1 MRKPVLP
8 AIICKLAL
16 LLISIGTL
24 HAAPNHSRIYYEHN
38 LQSASNDEIASLQNS
53 GGEFVAGKG
62 WRARTSEGKLI
73 IDLKD
78 DLPPEGTI
86 EVKMTNFDV
95 ANLLGGW
102 VPFSIWSDARG
113 TFWEVHQT
121 STNYAFFKTEVNYLS
136 GSNLYWVLWNSPF
149 AYSSATKEQ
158 WEVYANKYYPFAQK
172 NYKPADIHTFKIVWT
187 PRNVYFILNEFEYSF
202 VQLGPYGPIEAFSK
216 ILIGD
221 DETNNFRAVT
231 GALFYDFKILLPSEP
246 LEFTDVS
253 RRTGLFQDGWHGA
266 QSVTVA
272 DFDSD
277 GLEDV
282 FISSCN
288 QESPQDNLLYHQQSN
303 GTFQEEAVDRGLLVS
318 GCSRSAVFADFDGD
332 GDLDIFEGVTSGPN
346 HLYIN
351 LGTGS
356 YSERAAASGILTGNS
371 DTQQVLTIDLERDGD
386 IDLIVINNTSP
397 HEVYIN
403 RGDGQ
408 FVLSAEKLIGANGS
422 NADPVI
428 AAVAGDVDNNG
439 ATDLFIARRNQSC
452 LLMMNNGKGI
462 FTNQA
467 GTRGVAITAKVNS
480 PTFVDFDRDGDLD
493 LLVSQ
498 AYADDDPSPYLL
510 AYTNLGNGVFND
522 VTQKLAIRGDSFGVY
537 SGDFDN
543 DTFPDLYLLKNNRK
557 NVLDAAKVFRNTGN
571 GLFEEISGSG
581 AEVVY
586 ADGRAAAIADM
597 DQDGRVDIVASGYGG
612 IIGDGEQYGRHYF
625 LRNTTKNNNHYL
637 LLEILDADQRRS
649 GLGSKIWV
657 YAPGGLNDPKR
668 LIGFSE
674 VSTAQ
679 GYKSHRSLLQH
690 FGLGQNTACD
700 IRIDYPEGVS
710 RNYSQVAADQKFSIG
725 LVSPEIVPNQ
735 MIRESA
741 ASFSGTVG
749 DFLSDSLTVKVLD
762 DLNRP
767 VVGHPVEFSVL
778 AGGGRLNSEQ
788 LTAVTVQTDRE
799 GLAQAAWKLGTVAG
813 QVNRVSAQSTYQGAH
828 LQGSP
833 LEFTAAAALA
843 PDSVISKLTT
853 QPLTGARGAVLPD
866 SIKIFVHDGL
876 QNPRGGVQ
884 VRFSVLTG
892 GGSIDGQTTVVLTT
906 RSNGMAA
913 IAWKLGSAA
922 GSQAHS
928 LRAEIVGHDSQA
940 VIFYATATYGMPADL
955 LAVSGNGQRGRA
967 GESLPAPLV
976 VQLVDDANV
985 AVPGFSVQFAVV
997 SEQGSLQGKREIAV
1011 TTDVNGRASVYLTL
1025 GGQVGEGIYRV
1036 KASYAGLQA
1045 VVVFTASAVP
1055 GLPAELLKIQGDQQS
1070 ASMNRDF
1077 SIPLSAAVADSFGNS
1092 IAGHS
1097 VTFTATADL
1106 LIDGKKVKSV
1116 NTNADGIAV
1125 VTAQAGSTPGQ
1136 FIITATSQQDGKLLL
1151 GSPMNFILTVVSPP
1165 VYLYKISG
1173 DSTIGLITQPAV
1185 QPLKV
1190 RVTDLLGK
1198 SVANHPVTFLV
1209 RQGGGSFN
1217 GQLEKIVFT
1226 DAQGVASA
1234 TPLLG
1239 SASGMHNNI
1248 FEARAYGETGQQLV
1262 NSPAVFTLSAKV
1274 NAATRMYLVDGD
1286 KQSGQAGQ
1294 VLAQPLRV
1302 QVVDAAFNPIAGH
1315 EVVFAVESGSGKLG
1329 NNFRDRVAIATDLNG
1344 VAAVNARL
1352 GTEVGINNHI
1362 YSASANNGLAPL
1374 LQSPLRFTASAPYGP
1389 INAQVSMLTAE
1400 TPVVANGVAE
1410 SKVTIYLRDNY
1421 DNPVPDERISL
1432 IVQGEKTFV
1441 EQPIQP
1447 TDSLG
1452 QTFGAIRSTLIGR
1465 KVVTARAVQNG
1476 INLQQG
1482 AFIDFIAGPP
1492 ADLLIVSGDRQPG
1505 MINTLLAQ
1513 PLVCRVVDLQNNP
1526 IENIAVYCEP
1536 RVGSGHIM
1544 AEQPLM
1550 TDASGEAVFS
1560 WFLGSAVDSQFVD
1573 IRIEELEEKRT
1584 VTALV
1589 ELPAGPHLVKVKG
1602 DGQFAAPA
1610 TAFADSI
1617 IVRVLSQNG
1626 ISLANMTVQFS
1637 IRAGDATIR
1646 PDRVV
1651 TDPDG
1656 FARAYLIAGNQTG
1669 TVTIDVH
1676 LSSGNAVQ
1684 FICAIAN
1691 GAPDRIYHLVGNGSK
1706 GVVGNTISPLAVM
1719 VVDAGGSAVATV
1731 PVTLISET
1739 AEGKVTSTNPARTN
1753 SNGQAIFSVQLGSK
1767 AQIYRFRAVNT
1778 ELKGSPV
1785 YFDIQAL
1792 PDKPDKLIM
1801 VQGDGQSS
1809 FSGEVLEDTL
1819 QVRLIDRFGNGVADK
1834 AVNFVVRQGGGVLLT
1849 PAVVKTDKRGIASA
1863 LWRLGNSGEQ
1873 QVRAT
1878 SEYLPGQSI
1887 DFTAQLLINQP
1898 PEIIAI
1904 GDTTIQTGQQL
1915 IFQLVVRD
1923 PENKSVT
1930 LAVENLPDGAQFDAV
1945 NTLQFRWTPAP
1956 AQIGEYMVRFVAV
1969 DRYGAE
1975 GTASVRIQVIPL
1987 NHPPV
1992 IVHSEPEQNELLLGY
2007 GQRVAFSAVAQDA
2020 DNDPLEYRWLLNGMP
2035 VLHNSTEFV
2044 ITTNPTLEFPLVISI
2059 VISDGKDVLTHTWT
2073 IYYAT
2078 GVELLTFSA
2087 VQVGDRI
2094 QISWQSTDESNIAG
2108 YRLSRSESLSEP
2120 FMPLHSEVISVNS
2133 QGTYHYTDT
2142 PLPAAR
2148 RIYYQL
2154 QAQFLSGAN
2163 SSFAPISVDLSMP
2176 ETNRLQQNY
2185 PNPFNPETTLNYQI
2199 ADPQAVE
2206 LAIYNLA
2213 GQKVRQLFVG
2223 PTAAGYYQVSWDGR
2237 DDGGR
2242 ALPSGIYH
2250 AVMSGQTFRH
2260 SIKLL
2265 LLK

>member
-1 MRKPVLP
+1 VRKPVLP

-149 AYSSATKEQ
+149 AYSSVAKEQ

-172 NYKPADIHTFKIVWT
+172 NYNPADIHTFKIVWT

-202 VQLGPYGPIEAFSK
+202 VQLGPYGPIEAFSR

-221 DETNNFRAVT
+221 DETYNFRAVT

-246 LEFTDVS
+246 LEFTDLS

-303 GTFQEEAVDRGLLVS
+303 GTFQEEAADRGLLVS
-318 GCSRSAVFADFDGD
+318 GCSRGAVFADFDGD
-332 GDLDIFEGVTSGPN
+332 GDLDIFEGVTNGPN

-356 YSERAAASGILTGNS
+356 YSERAAVSGILTGNS

-408 FVLSAEKLIGANGS
+408 FILSQEKLLGANGS
-422 NADPVI
+422 SSDPVI
-428 AAVAGDVDNNG
+428 AAVTGDVDNNG
-439 ATDLFIARRNQSC
+439 TTDLFVARRNQSC

-557 NVLDAAKVFRNTGN
+557 NVLDAAKIFRNTGD
-571 GLFEEISGSG
+571 GRFEELSGSG

-586 ADGRAAAIADM
+586 ADGRAAAVADM

-637 LLEILDADQRRS
+637 LVEILDADQRRS

-657 YAPGGLNDPKR
+657 YAPGGLNDPMR

-674 VSTAQ
+674 VNTAQ

-690 FGLGQNTACD
+690 FGLGQYTACD

-767 VVGHPVEFSVL
+767 VVGHPVEFIVV

-788 LTAVTVQTDRE
+788 LTSVTVQTDRK
-799 GLAQAAWKLGTVAG
+799 GLAEAAWKLGTVAG
-813 QVNRVSAQSTYQGAH
+813 QVNRVSAQSTYQGAS

-833 LEFTAAAALA
+833 LEFTAEAALA

-892 GGSIDGQTTVVLTT
+892 GGSIDGQTAVVRATQ
-906 RSNGMAA
+906 SNGMAA
-913 IAWKLGSAA
+913 VAWKLGSAA

-928 LRAEIVGHDSQA
+928 LRAEIVGLDNQA
-940 VIFYATATYGMPADL
+940 VIFTATATYGMPADL
-955 LAVSGNGQRGRA
+955 LAISGNEQRGRA
-967 GESLPAPLV
+967 GESLPLPLV

-985 AVPGFSVQFAVV
+985 AVPGFSVQFTVV
-997 SEQGSLQGKREIAV
+997 SEQGSLQGKREMTV
-1011 TTDVNGRASVYLTL
+1011 TTDVNGHASVYLTL

-1036 KASYAGLQA
+1036 KVSYDGLQT
-1045 VVVFTASAVP
+1045 VLLFTASAVP
-1055 GLPAELLKIQGDQQS
+1055 GLPAELFKIEGDQQS
-1070 ASMNRDF
+1070 TSMNRDF
-1077 SIPLSAAVADSFGNS
+1077 SIPLSAAVTDSFGNP

-1097 VTFTATADL
+1097 VTFTTAADL

-1116 NTNADGIAV
+1116 NTNAEGIAV
-1125 VTAQAGSTPGQ
+1125 VTAKAGSTPGQ
-1136 FIITATSQQDGKLLL
+1136 FMVTATSQQDGKQLL
-1151 GSPMNFILTVVSPP
+1151 GSPKNFILTVVSPP

-1190 RVTDLLGK
+1190 RVTDLMGK
-1198 SVANHPVTFLV
+1198 SVANHPVTYLV

-1217 GQLEKIVFT
+1217 SQLEKIVFT

-1234 TPLLG
+1234 TPYLG

-1248 FEARAYGETGQQLV
+1248 FEARAYGETGQPLV

-1315 EVVFAVESGSGKLG
+1315 EVVFAVESGGGKLG
-1329 NNFRDRVAIATDLNG
+1329 NSFRDQVTIATDLSG

-1352 GTEVGINNHI
+1352 GTEVGVDNHV
-1362 YSASANNGLAPL
+1362 YSARATDGISPL

-1389 INAQVSMLTAE
+1389 INPEVSTLTAE
-1400 TPVVANGVAE
+1400 TPIVANGVAE
-1410 SKVTIYLRDNY
+1410 SRVTIYLRDDY
-1421 DNPVPDERISL
+1421 GNPVPNERVTL
-1432 IVQGEKTFV
+1432 IVLGEKTFV
-1441 EQPIQP
+1441 EQPSQP

-1452 QTFGAIRSTLIGR
+1452 RTFGAIRSTLSGR
-1465 KVVTARAVQNG
+1465 KVVSARAVQNG
-1476 INLQQG
+1476 INLQQS
-1482 AFIDFIAGPP
+1482 AFIDFTSGPP
-1492 ADLLIVSGDRQPG
+1492 AEISIVSGDRQAG

-1536 RVGSGHIM
+1536 RVGSGYVV
-1544 AEQPLM
+1544 AEQPLL
-1550 TDASGEAVFS
+1550 TDASGEAAFS

-1573 IRIEELEEKRT
+1573 IRIDDIEEKKT

-1602 DGQFAAPA
+1602 DGQFAAPG
-1610 TAFADSI
+1610 TAFADSL
-1617 IVRVLSQNG
+1617 IVRVLSQDG
-1626 ISLANMTVQFS
+1626 IPLANMIVQFG
-1637 IRAGDATIR
+1637 IRAGDAIVR
-1646 PDRVV
+1646 PDRVT
-1651 TDPDG
+1651 TDPNG

-1669 TVTIDVH
+1669 SVAIDAH
-1676 LSSGNAVQ
+1676 LSIGNAVQ

-1731 PVTLISET
+1731 PVTLVSET
-1739 AEGKVTSTNPARTN
+1739 AEGKVTSINPARTN

-1809 FSGEVLEDTL
+1809 FSGEVLDDTL
-1819 QVRLIDRFGNGVADK
+1819 QVRLIDRFGNGVTDK
-1834 AVNFVVRQGGGVLLT
+1834 TVNFVVRQGGGVLLT
-1849 PAVVKTDKRGIASA
+1849 PTVVKTDQRGIASTV
-1863 LWRLGNSGEQ
+1863 WRLGNSGEQ

-1887 DFTAQLLINQP
+1887 DFAAQLLVNRP
-1898 PEIIAI
+1898 PEIIALS
-1904 GDTTIQTGQQL
+1904 DTTIQTGQQL
-1915 IFQLVVRD
+1915 IFQLVIRD

-1930 LAVENLPDGAQFDAV
+1930 LAAENLPDGAQFDAV

-1956 AQIGEYMVRFVAV
+1956 AQIGEYVVRFVAV
-1969 DRYGAE
+1969 DQYGAE
-1975 GTASVRIQVIPL
+1975 GTASVRISVIPL

-1992 IVHSEPEQNELLLGY
+1992 IVHSEPEQNEMLFGY

-2035 VLHNSTEFV
+2035 VLHSSTEFV
-2044 ITTNPTLEFPLVISI
+2044 ITTNPTLEFPLIISV
-2059 VISDGKDVLTHTWT
+2059 VISDGKDALTHTWT

-2094 QISWQSTDESNIAG
+2094 QISWQSADEDNIAG
-2108 YRLSRSESLSEP
+2108 YRLSRSASLAEP
-2120 FMPLHSEVISVNS
+2120 FGPLHSEVIPVNS
-2133 QGTYHYTDT
+2133 QGTYLYIDA
-2142 PLPAAR
+2142 PLPVAR
-2148 RIYYQL
+2148 RLYYQL
-2154 QAQFLSGAN
+2154 EAQFLSGGE
-2163 SSFAPISVDLSMP
+2163 SCFAPISVDLSMP

-2206 LAIYNLA
+2206 LSVYNLA

-2223 PTAAGYYQVSWDGR
+2223 PVAAGYYQVSWDGR

-2242 ALPSGIYH
+2242 PLPSGIYH
-2250 AVMSGQTFRH
+2250 AVMSGQTFRN